1 MDNIIA
7 TGLTFLLGIGAV
19 SAVVVK
25 YSGKVKKVLKALN
38 ESLDVIE
45 HVIEAA
51 EDNAVTEAEFQA
63 VVKEAKEAKE
73 AWVDLVKKA

>member
-7 TGLTFLLGIGAV
+7 TGLTFLLGIGVIGAF
-19 SAVVVK
+19 VVK
-25 YSGKVKKVLKALN
+25 YASKAKKALKALN
-38 ESLDVIE
+38 EALDVVE
-45 HVIEAA
+45 SVIEAA
-51 EDNAVTEAEFQA
+51 EDKSVTEAEFQA